1 VRGSGTKTYTHIG
14 AMAEANEVGN
24 ASVPRS
30 PSVAVSGTNA
40 PVDIGVQR
48 MVSPLWPP
56 HTSYELVYPF
66 SLASCD

>member
-1 VRGSGTKTYTHIG
+1 
-14 AMAEANEVGN
+14 MAEVKEVGN

-48 MVSPLWPP
+48 MVSPLWPA
-56 HTSYELVYPF
+56 TSSYILQPLWPPTIDFEFDNL
-66 SLASCD
+66 